1 MQYQNIMT
9 KEILVI
15 DDNLDIRQLISSIL
29 IDQGYIVREAAN
41 FDQALFEINKKLP
54 DVLIIDVKLDKGDYD
69 GIELLK
75 RLKKIDDEV
84 PAIMISGHA
93 NVQMAVDSLKL
104 GAFEF
109 IQKPFSSERLLNFL
123 SRAIEYVELKKEK
136 RSLENKLFHSYD
148 IVGKSQTITKVKSLI
163 NKLRNTESRI
173 FISGPPGSGKELVA
187 RQIHKQSSRSNK
199 PFVVVNGAL
208 LDLQKDE
215 FELFGSEN
223 VNEIINFGFFEKAK
237 DGTLLIDEVTEIPLE
252 TQAKI
257 LRVLTDQKFR
267 RVDGS
272 KEINVNVRIITTSS
286 KNIREEV
293 DKGNFREDLYHR
305 LNVVPIFLPPL
316 KDRPEDIP
324 DLLNYFSKKIAELN
338 GINEIKLDTD
348 FDLYYKYQWPGNVR
362 ELRNLVERISIL
374 SVDENPNNINQLV
387 HDSLTHKSMSQN
399 IDSYD
404 NVLSY
409 PLKEARE
416 QFEKNY
422 LTSQLKKHKGNIS
435 KTAEFIGM
443 ERSALHRKL
452 KTLGV
457 KGVN

>member
-1 MQYQNIMT
+1 MS
-9 KEILVI
+9 KEILII
-15 DDNLDIRQLISSIL
+15 DDNLDIRQLVSGIL
-29 IDQGYIVREAAN
+29 MDQGFRIREAAN
-41 FDQALFEINKKLP
+41 FDQALLEINKKLP
-54 DVLIIDVKLDKGDYD
+54 DVAIIDVKLDKGDND

-75 RLKKIDDEV
+75 HLKKIDDEV
-84 PAIMISGHA
+84 PVIMISGHA
-93 NVQMAVDSLKL
+93 NVQMAIDSLKL

-109 IQKPFSSERLLNFL
+109 IQKPFSTERLLNFL
-123 SRAIEYVELKKEK
+123 NRAIENVELKKEK
-136 RSLENKLFHSYD
+136 RVLESKLFHSYE
-148 IVGKSQTITKVKSLI
+148 IIGKSQSIEKVKSLI
-163 NKLRNTESRI
+163 NKLKNTESRI
-173 FISGPPGSGKELVA
+173 FISGPAGSGKELVA
-187 RQIHKQSSRSNK
+187 RQIHKQSSRSKN

-208 LDLQKDE
+208 LDPQKYE
-215 FELFGSEN
+215 LELFGSEN
-223 VNEIINFGFFEKAK
+223 SNQTTNFGFFEKAK

-257 LRVLTDQKFR
+257 LRVLIDQKFK
-267 RVDGS
+267 RVNGS
-272 KEINVNVRIITTSS
+272 KEINVNVRIISTSS

-293 DKGNFREDLYHR
+293 DNGNFREDLYHR

-316 KDRPEDIP
+316 KDRSEDIP

-338 GINEIKLDTD
+338 GFNEVQLDTN
-348 FDLYYKYQWPGNVR
+348 FDLYYNYNWPGNVR
-362 ELRNLVERISIL
+362 ELRNLVERVSIL
-374 SVDENPNNINQLV
+374 SVNESSNNINQLV
-387 HDSLTHKSMSQN
+387 QDALTQKSSSKN
-399 IDSYD
+399 LDSYE
-404 NVLSY
+404 NVLSF

>member
-1 MQYQNIMT
+1 MT
-9 KEILVI
+9 KEVLIV
-15 DDNLDIRQLISSIL
+15 DDNSDIRQLISHIL
-29 IDQGYIVREAAN
+29 KDKGFAVREAAN
-41 FDQALFEINKKLP
+41 FDQAILEINKKLP
-54 DVLIIDVKLDKGDYD
+54 DVAIIDVKLDKGDND
-69 GIELLK
+69 GIELLIHM
-75 RLKKIDDEV
+75 KKANEDV
-84 PAIMISGHA
+84 PVIMISGHA

-109 IQKPFSSERLLNFL
+109 IQKPFSSERLLNFIN
-123 SRAIEYVELKKEK
+123 RAVENIELKKDK
-136 RSLENKLFHSYD
+136 RALESKLFNSYD
-148 IVGKSQTITKVKSLI
+148 IIGASQSIEKVKSLVT
-163 NKLRNTESRI
+163 KLSKTESRI
-173 FISGPPGSGKELVA
+173 FISGPAGSGKELVA
-187 RQIHKQSSRSNK
+187 RQIHKQSFRSNK

-208 LDLQKDE
+208 LDPEKYEL
-215 FELFGSEN
+215 ELFGTEN
-223 VNEIINFGFFEKAK
+223 ANETTNYGFFEKAK

-257 LRVLTDQKFR
+257 LRVLIDQKFR
-267 RVDGS
+267 RVNGS
-272 KEINVNVRIITTSS
+272 KEVNVNVRIISTSS

-305 LNVVPIFLPPL
+305 LNVVPIFLPAL
-316 KDRPEDIP
+316 KDRTEDIP
-324 DLLNYFSKKIAELN
+324 SLLNYFSKKIAELN
-338 GINEIKLDTD
+338 GINETKLDTN
-348 FDLYYKYQWPGNVR
+348 FDLFYKYDWPGNVR

-374 SVDENPNNINQLV
+374 SLNEKTNNINKLV
-387 HDSLTHKSMSQN
+387 QDSLSQRDLSKN
-399 IDSYD
+399 PDSYE

-416 QFEKNY
+416 KFEKNY

-452 KTLGV
+452 KTLGI

>member
-1 MQYQNIMT
+1 MT

-15 DDNLDIRQLISSIL
+15 DDNSDIRQLISSIL
-29 IDQGYIVREAAN
+29 IDNGLKVREAAN
-41 FDQALFEINKKLP
+41 YEQALLEIKKKLP
-54 DVLIIDVKLDKGDYD
+54 DVAVIDVKLDKGDND

-75 RLKKIDDEV
+75 HLKKIDDDV
-84 PAIMISGHA
+84 PVIMISGHA

-109 IQKPFSSERLLNFL
+109 IQKPFSTEILLNFL
-123 SRAIEYVELKKEK
+123 KRALENVELKKDK
-136 RSLENKLFHSYD
+136 LALENKLFHSYD
-148 IVGKSQTITKVKSLI
+148 IIGNSQAIQKIKNLITKLK
-163 NKLRNTESRI
+163 KAESRI
-173 FISGPPGSGKELVA
+173 FISGPAGSGKELVA
-187 RQIHKQSSRSNK
+187 RQIHKQSTRAKK

-208 LDLQKDE
+208 LDPQKYE
-215 FELFGSEN
+215 LELFGSEN
-223 VNEIINFGFFEKAK
+223 SNDTTSYGFFEKAK
-237 DGTLLIDEVTEIPLE
+237 DGTLLIDEITEIPLE

-257 LRVLTDQKFR
+257 LRVLIDQKFR
-267 RVDGS
+267 RVNGS
-272 KEINVNVRIITTSS
+272 KEINVNVRIISTSS

-316 KDRPEDIP
+316 RDRVEDIP
-324 DLLNYFSKKIAELN
+324 DLLNYFTKKIAELN
-338 GINEIKLDTD
+338 GINETKLDTN
-348 FDLYYKYQWPGNVR
+348 FDLYYKYEWPGNVR

-374 SVDENPNNINQLV
+374 SVNENSSNINNLV
-387 HDSLTHKSMSQN
+387 EDALSIKNASKNL
-399 IDSYD
+399 DSYE
-404 NVLSY
+404 NVFSY

-416 QFEKNY
+416 KFEKNY

>member
-1 MQYQNIMT
+1 LQYQNIMT

-148 IVGKSQTITKVKSLI
+148 IIGKSQTITKVKSLI

-208 LDLQKDE
+208 LDLQKYE

-257 LRVLTDQKFR
+257 LRVLIDQKFR